1 MCCNEGGV
9 QWPRL
14 SFSGIDVTDSL
25 QTPQTAPERETA
37 ATHMVRGIPIAKM
50 NTPVD
55 SVIAS
60 LRGRKFDCADTVFV
74 TDDDGRLEGIVRV
87 NDLFL
92 ETDCLIGQIMEEEH
106 EAVRPDDD
114 QEEIAVLAMELNM
127 IAVPVVDED
136 GRLIGAVPPESLLKI
151 LRAEHMED
159 LQRLAGIT
167 PHERGS
173 DVGFDAPLANRIR
186 RRLPWLL
193 FGLFASSLIT
203 IVMAGFEHSLA
214 ANVSVAFFVP
224 AIVYIA
230 GAIGT
235 QAVSVAVRGL
245 LDEDIAIFSLLR
257 GELVVG
263 AGIGAVLGIIAAI
276 LVLASFGDHRLA
288 AAVGLA
294 VLGGG
299 IVSAVVGFGLPWA
312 FTRFGSD
319 PALGSGP
326 ICTIIQDVSSLL
338 IYFFFVTVLL

>member
-1 MCCNEGGV
+1 MAGPSDPAIFFLG
-9 QWPRL
+9 
-14 SFSGIDVTDSL
+14 DSVSDI
-25 QTPQTAPERETA
+25 QTLPADRIAERETA
-37 ATHMVRGIPIAKM
+37 ATHMVRAIPVALTD
-50 NTPVD
+50 TPIEE
-55 SVIAS
+55 VIAS
-60 LRGRKFDCADTVFV
+60 LRGRRFECADTVFI
-74 TDDDGRLEGIVRV
+74 TDGEGRLEGIVRV
-87 NDLFL
+87 NDLFA
-92 ETDCLIGQIMEEEH
+92 ESGRPIGDIMEEEH
-106 EAVRPDDD
+106 EAVRPDAD
-114 QEEIAVLAMELNM
+114 QEDIAVLAMDLDM
-127 IAVPVVDED
+127 IAVPVVDDD
-136 GRLIGAVPPESLLKI
+136 GKLIGAVPPEALLRI

-173 DVGFDAPLANRIR
+173 DVALDAPLGNRIR

-193 FGLFASSLIT
+193 FGLLASSIIT
-203 IVMAGFEHSLA
+203 VVMAGFEHSLS
-214 ANVSVAFFVP
+214 ANVAVAFFVP

-245 LDEDIAIFSLLR
+245 LDEDIHIVSLLR
-257 GELVVG
+257 GELLVG
-263 AGIGAVLGIIAAI
+263 TGIGLVLGLISAVL
-276 LVLASFGDHRLA
+276 VMASFGDHRLA

-299 IVSAVVGFGLPWA
+299 VVSAVVGFGLPWT

-338 IYFFFVTVLL
+338 IYFFFVTILM